1 MNCLHLNKQRYRM
14 KKIVLLVLL
23 ISFNLINAQVELKWA
38 GAFQSNNTADGRSV
52 VADKFGNVYST
63 GYYNGTIDLDP
74 GTGVSSFTTGSN
86 QSFFVTKLDVNG
98 NLIWAKNFTGQVD
111 VLSKSIGLDS
121 LGNVVIIGFFASNI
135 LNNPIDF
142 DPSSGTQNLAA
153 IGNSD
158 MFVLKLD
165 PNGNFMWVRQVGGVS
180 ASVNPN
186 SMDIDNHGNV
196 HVVGSFSGTVDFNPG
211 VAVNTISSSGSSNG
225 FIFKLDT
232 YGNYIWAGAFITS
245 MSANPYDIEV
255 DNNGNMLLVG
265 HASGSVDFEPGSS
278 TNTVWLGTGGGGIY
292 NGFICKLDALGNLI
306 WVKISTNSSG
316 GQVIYNSITSDSNG
330 DCYITGE
337 FFSTYDFDPGP
348 GTFYLSS
355 TPGYYS
361 YLLKLSSNGNFLWA
375 NSFQYHVG
383 LDITSDIYDNIYFTG
398 NQGSHSPTFVVKIN
412 TSGNIIWKEESGTT
426 TGTNIYGYSNLIC
439 VDTLQNV
446 YLTGEFSSGPFDF
459 DPNPGVYNLTT
470 YTQSTSSQSIF
481 IQKLGPCTSL
491 PPSAPIDITPL
502 ANKSICAN
510 ATTTL
515 TVADNNLF
523 VNWYSSPTSTVV
535 LSTDSFYVTPPLA
548 AGTYT
553 YYVDSKDCL
562 YSLTRTP
569 ITITVNPTPTIS
581 ISSGTICS
589 GQTYTLSPTGADF
602 YTMGSGIVSPT
613 VTTTYSVI
621 GVNSIGNCSA
631 TTTVEITV
639 NPNPTITVHTGYGA
653 ICQGDTFYIAV
664 SGANSYTFSGGSN
677 AVTPTVSTTYSVM
690 GQSVN
695 GCIDST
701 GNICLVDV
709 DIPFSISV
717 NTGTICSGSSFTI
730 APTGAATYTL
740 IPPPNSILPNGFVV
754 TPNTTT
760 TYTINGSSGGGCSY
774 TTTDVIT
781 VDNTC
786 QDVWPGDANSDGT
799 ADNLDVLELG
809 LHYTQTGAP
818 RASVSNTWQSYFAT
832 NWTGTITNGKNLN
845 HSDCNGDG
853 IIDDNDT
860 LAIYNNYSLTHPFK
874 SSQISTVNTQL
885 SIVPDQAYV
894 TKGNWG
900 TASVYLGD
908 TTTNI
913 NNINGVA
920 FTVDFDN
927 TLIEANSIYIEY
939 QNSFLNAGQNLHFR
953 KLDFTN
959 GKIYTATTHTNN
971 VNVSGN
977 GKIATLHYQI
987 NSTLTT
993 DEILSFGISQA
1004 AQSNASGVIT
1014 PLTTGAG
1021 TLMAIGASVGIQELN
1036 GNVISISP
1044 NPTNGSLI
1052 INAKTELQK
1061 IEVLSIDGKVL
1072 VSEIPSN
1079 VSHTMHLD
1087 NFANGIYFVNLYQN
1101 NRIIKREKVVLNK

>member
-1 MNCLHLNKQRYRM
+1 M
-14 KKIVLLVLL
+14 KKIFLLVLL

-38 GAFQSNNTADGRSV
+38 GAFQSNNTAVGRSV

-63 GYYNGTIDLDP
+63 GYYYGTIDLDP
-74 GTGVSSFTTGSN
+74 GLGVSSFTTGSG
-86 QSFFVTKLDVNG
+86 QSFFVTKMDVNG
-98 NLIWAKNFTGQVD
+98 NLIWAKNFTGPVNVWSQ
-111 VLSKSIGLDS
+111 SIGLDS
-121 LGNVVIIGFFASNI
+121 LGNVVTMGFFESNI

-142 DPSSGTQNLAA
+142 DPGPGVQNLSALGSTDA
-153 IGNSD
+153 
-158 MFVLKLD
+158 FVLKLD
-165 PNGNFMWVRQVGGVS
+165 PNGNFIWVRQVGGVS
-180 ASVNPN
+180 ASVNPK
-186 SMDIDNHGNV
+186 SMDIDKHGNV
-196 HVVGSFSGTVDFNPG
+196 HVVGWFLGTVDFNPG
-211 VAVNTISSSGSSNG
+211 VAVNTISSSGSGSADEDG

-232 YGNYIWAGAFITS
+232 YGNYIWAGAFISS
-245 MSANPYDIEV
+245 MDVSPNDIKV

-265 HASGSVDFEPGSS
+265 QAKGSVDFDAGPSS
-278 TNTVWLGTGGGGIY
+278 NTVWLGAGGSGIN

-306 WVKISTNSSG
+306 WVKISTNSIG
-316 GQVIYNSITSDSNG
+316 GEVFYNSIVSDSNG

-337 FFSTYDFDPGP
+337 FYNTYDFDPGP

-361 YLLKLSSNGNFLWA
+361 YLLKLSSSGNFIWA
-375 NSFQYHVG
+375 NSLQNQYHGV
-383 LDITSDIYDNIYFTG
+383 LDITSDVYDNIYITG
-398 NQGSHSPTFVVKIN
+398 NQGSSSPTYVVKVN
-412 TSGNIIWKEESGTT
+412 TSGNIIWEEESGA
-426 TGTNIYGYSNLIC
+426 TNGSSIWGYSNLIF
-439 VDTLQNV
+439 VDSLQNV
-446 YLTGEFSSGPFDF
+446 YLTGEFYSGPFDF

-639 NPNPTITVHTGYGA
+639 NPNPVISAWTP
-653 ICQGDTFYIAV
+653 
-664 SGANSYTFSGGSN
+664 NSLL
-677 AVTPTVSTTYSVM
+677 
-690 GQSVN
+690 
-695 GCIDST
+695 CIDSAYVSLSGAAT
-701 GNICLVDV
+701 YTISNGSNGPTTWISLPAGLSTYTVIGTSALGCVDSV
-709 DIPFSISV
+709 GIVLTFSVITTPIISA
-717 NTGTICSGSSFTI
+717 NSGTICSGSSFSI
-730 APTGAATYTL
+730 IPTGAAIYT
-740 IPPPNSILPNGFVV
+740 V
-754 TPNTTT
+754 TPSPASSSGSVFMVSPSATTN
-760 TYTINGSSGGGCSY
+760 YTINGSTGNGCSY
-774 TTTDVIT
+774 GTTNITIT
-781 VDNTC
+781 VDPTC
-786 QDVWPGDANSDGT
+786 QDVWPGDANSDGI
-799 ADNLDVLELG
+799 ANNLDILELG

-818 RASVSNTWQSYFAT
+818 RASTSNIWQSYFAN

-853 IIDDNDT
+853 VINDNDT
-860 LAIYNNYSLTHPFK
+860 LAIFNNYGLTHTFK
-874 SSQISTVNTQL
+874 PTQTNTVNPQL
-885 SIVPDQAYV
+885 SIVPDQTYV

-900 TASVYLGD
+900 TASIYAGD
-908 TTTNI
+908 AVNSITNI
-913 NNINGVA
+913 NGLA

-927 TLIEANSIYIEY
+927 ILIETNSIYIEY
-939 QNSFLNAGQNLHFR
+939 QNSFIDAGQNLHFR
-953 KLDFTN
+953 KLDFVN
-959 GKIYTATTHTNN
+959 GKIFTATTHTLNN
-971 VNVSGN
+971 NVSGF

-987 NSTLTT
+987 KSNLTT
-993 DEILSFGISQA
+993 DEVLNIGLSQA
-1004 AQSNASGVIT
+1004 NQSNASGTIV
-1014 PLTTGAG
+1014 PLTSGTG
-1021 TLMAIGASVGIQELN
+1021 TLMAIGASVGLQELN
-1036 GNVISISP
+1036 GNLISVSP
-1044 NPTNGSLI
+1044 NPTNGLLTITS
-1052 INAKTELQK
+1052 KTELQK
-1061 IEVLSIDGKVL
+1061 IEVMSVDGKIL
-1072 VSEIPSN
+1072 LSEIPTN
-1079 VSHTMHLD
+1079 VSHTLHLD
-1087 NFANGIYFVNLYQN
+1087 NFSNGIYFVNLYQN
-1101 NRIIKREKVVLNK
+1101 NRIVKREKVVLNK